1 MDHKSPL
8 LRVGKDKHMKK
19 FYKAWMAVAALLI
32 LLAAYALPVW
42 AEETVGGE
50 ILPPMEDVGDGETA
64 PDEEGENA
72 NEPGAGEESPPPTED
87 EVDKWSMDEVK
98 AYINETVIPAAVMVV
113 TALGALYVALVPVFN
128 KIKLVVAKFNSA
140 SDEITATAGES
151 RKTKEQ
157 TKATLDKLRGDYEQ
171 LHKDYDLMCARYDT
185 MAQNVSANMTAMKQ
199 ELSDKTARVVE
210 LSGKLEKMMVVAF
223 CNNRELM
230 EKGYARK
237 IAQIGAGVE
246 VDMSDIMGA
255 EEAGGTSP
263 ALTGDGDEGEETDD
277 EQDSIQKAS

>member
-50 ILPPMEDVGDGETA
+50 ILPPMEDVGGGEVV
-64 PDEEGENA
+64 PEEGE
-72 NEPGAGEESPPPTED
+72 GEDLSPPVED
-87 EVDKWSMDEVK
+87 EVDKWSMEEVK
-98 AYINETVIPAAVMVV
+98 AYINGTVIPAAVMAV

-171 LHKDYDLMCARYDT
+171 LHKDYDLMCARYET
-185 MAQNVSANMTAMKQ
+185 MAQGVSADMTAMKQ

-210 LSGKLEKMMVVAF
+210 LSGKMEKMMVVAF

-230 EKGYARK
+230 EKGYARR

-246 VDMSDIMGA
+246 VDVS
-255 EEAGGTSP
+255 ELVEA
-263 ALTGDGDEGEETDD
+263 TGEDKPSLEASGDEGEEADD
-277 EQDSIQKAS
+277 EQDGIEKAS

>member
-50 ILPPMEDVGDGETA
+50 ILPPMEDVGGGEA
-64 PDEEGENA
+64 VPEEGE
-72 NEPGAGEESPPPTED
+72 GEDLSPPVED
-87 EVDKWSMDEVK
+87 EVDKWSMEEVK
-98 AYINETVIPAAVMVV
+98 AYINGTVIPAAVMVV

-171 LHKDYDLMCARYDT
+171 LHKDYDLMCARYET
-185 MAQNVSANMTAMKQ
+185 MAQSVSADMTAMKQ

-210 LSGKLEKMMVVAF
+210 LSGKMEKMMVVAF

-246 VDMSDIMGA
+246 VDMSDIMSA
-255 EEAGGTSP
+255 EEAP
-263 ALTGDGDEGEETDD
+263 AVAGDGDEGEEADD
-277 EQDSIQKAS
+277 EQDGIEKAS

>member
-1 MDHKSPL
+1 
-8 LRVGKDKHMKK
+8 MKK
-19 FYKAWMAVAALLI
+19 IWMIAALL
-32 LLAAYALPVW
+32 LCLAVCMIPAFAEGAVIPEGTENGPSGTPVPTEV
-42 AEETVGGE
+42 A
-50 ILPPMEDVGDGETA
+50 GDGDIV
-64 PDEEGENA
+64 PDGVD
-72 NEPGAGEESPPPTED
+72 EPSVD
-87 EVDKWSMDEVK
+87 EPSMDELPEEATIWDFEEIK
-98 AYINETVIPAAVMVV
+98 AYINGTVIPAAVMVV

-128 KIKLVVAKFNSA
+128 KVKLVVAKFNSA

-171 LHKDYDLMCARYDT
+171 LHKDYDLMCARYET
-185 MAQNVSANMTAMKQ
+185 MAQSVSADMTAMKQ

-210 LSGKLEKMMVVAF
+210 LSGKMEKMMVVGF

-246 VDMSDIMGA
+246 VDMSEIAGIGEQEAGNEQDGI
-255 EEAGGTSP
+255 EEAS
-263 ALTGDGDEGEETDD
+263 
-277 EQDSIQKAS
+277 

>member
-98 AYINETVIPAAVMVV
+98 AYINGTVIPAAVMVV

-128 KIKLVVAKFNSA
+128 KIKLVMAKFNSA

-171 LHKDYDLMCARYDT
+171 LHKDYELMCARYET
-185 MAQNVSANMTAMKQ
+185 MAQGVSADMTAMKQ

-230 EKGYARK
+230 EKGYARR

-246 VDMSDIMGA
+246 VDVS
-255 EEAGGTSP
+255 ELVEA
-263 ALTGDGDEGEETDD
+263 TGEDKPSLEASGDEGEEADN
-277 EQDSIQKAS
+277 EQDGIEKAS